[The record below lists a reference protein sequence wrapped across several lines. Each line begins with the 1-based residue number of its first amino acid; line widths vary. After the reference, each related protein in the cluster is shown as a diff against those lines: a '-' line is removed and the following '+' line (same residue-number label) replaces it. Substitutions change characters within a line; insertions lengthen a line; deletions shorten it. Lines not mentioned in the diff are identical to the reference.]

1 MARRRVWLTAL
12 LAMVAVF
19 FEFGSL
25 RAQNEAVTDRTEAST
40 IRVLGKTSSGQT
52 GSGSGFVIAPGY
64 VVTNWHVVSE
74 MAEPVVVFGNRQGMH
89 AQVADAD
96 QEKDIA
102 ILKLESDPGRPAV
115 ILSPKNFAK
124 KTEAVWALGFPVAA
138 EQDFIDIKS
147 ALSEVDISRGSI
159 RRMVKKANSGIDLYE
174 TDASINPGNSGGP
187 LANRCGEV
195 IGINEMADLV
205 LTEVAE
211 QDEDGHVSPKM
222 ERIPGGS
229 GIAWAIAIDELLPQ
243 LNKLGIEPQMASS
256 ACPATASSSIPVPG
270 PTSPLLIATVLG
282 AFILSGSAVILAST
296 KRGRAATAQ
305 VVRSIALPRV
315 GPARKPL
322 VLPPPKPVRQ
332 AVLRAVSGD
341 LAGTEVPL
349 DARSLTIGR
358 DPASCQLV
366 FPAGAN
372 LVSKRHCTLR
382 YDPRQ
387 GGLTL
392 EDMGSMNGTFIQPSG
407 QPGAGERL
415 RPGVPRSLKGDD
427 RFYLGDARFM
437 FEVKERN

>member
-1 MARRRVWLTAL
+1 MRRVWPAASLAILAVCLESGL
-12 LAMVAVF
+12 LQ
-19 FEFGSL
+19 
-25 RAQNEAVTDRTEAST
+25 AQNEAVTDKTEAST
-40 IRVLGKTSSGQT
+40 VRVLGKTSSGQT
-52 GSGSGFVIAPGY
+52 ASGSGFVIAPGY

-74 MAEPVVVFGNRQGMH
+74 MSEPVVVFGNRQGMR

-96 QEKDIA
+96 QQKDIA
-102 ILKLESDPGRPAV
+102 ILKLEGDPGKPAV
-115 ILSPKNFAK
+115 TLSPKSFYK
-124 KTEAVWALGFPVAA
+124 KTEAVWALGFPVDA
-138 EQDFIDIKS
+138 EKGFIDPS
-147 ALSEVDISRGSI
+147 TALAEVDISRGSI
-159 RRMVKKANSGIDLYE
+159 RRMVKKANSGVDLYE

-211 QDEDGHVSPKM
+211 EDENGHVAPKM

-256 ACPATASSSIPVPG
+256 ACPASASGPISPT
-270 PTSPLLIATVLG
+270 PTSPLLMVAVFG
-282 AFILSGSAVILAST
+282 AFILSGSAVILAAT

-305 VVRSIALPRV
+305 VVRSISLSR
-315 GPARKPL
+315 PARRPAPA
-322 VLPPPKPVRQ
+322 VQAPPKPVRQ
-332 AVLRAVSGD
+332 AVLRAISGD

-349 DARSLTIGR
+349 DARPVTMGR

-366 FPAGAN
+366 IPPGAN

-382 YDPRQ
+382 YDP
-387 GGLTL
+387 GHGTLTL
-392 EDMGSMNGTFIQPSG
+392 EDMGSMNGTFIQRSG

-415 RPGVPRSLKGDD
+415 RPGVLRPLQGDD

-437 FEVKERN
+437 FEVKEGT